1 MLTIATYVILG
12 VVTIIHG
19 FIIMDEQKL
28 HQDHHPEQIESASPQ
43 CEEGDTHQQDVNIE
57 RFI

>member
-19 FIIMDEQKL
+19 FMIVDEQRL
-28 HQDHHPEQIESASPQ
+28 HQDHHPEQIEGASPQ
-43 CEEGDTHQQDVNIE
+43 CEGDTHQQDTNLE

>member
-1 MLTIATYVILG
+1 MLAIATYVLLG

-28 HQDHHPEQIESASPQ
+28 HDDHHPQAIESASPQ
-43 CEEGDTHQQDVNIE
+43 DGCSHDGHEEDKE